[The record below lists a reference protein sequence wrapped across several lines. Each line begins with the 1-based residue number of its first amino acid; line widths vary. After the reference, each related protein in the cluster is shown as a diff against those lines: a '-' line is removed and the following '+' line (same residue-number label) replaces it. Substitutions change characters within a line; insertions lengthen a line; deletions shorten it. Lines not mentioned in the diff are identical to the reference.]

1 MSKQLLPGTGKAAAA
16 ESERG
21 EAPAAVRRDG
31 NHEGRLFSRP
41 EPAAKV
47 TETREGRRERHRRET
62 FERLVEAAREILFSR
77 ELDQV
82 TVHDITEAADV
93 GKGTFFNYFRSKEH
107 MVSRLL
113 VSRQKT
119 WEAAIERVRSGQQS
133 ALEALVELARS
144 YLLPERGG
152 WLTYENNLMAALAS
166 VEVRAVLSDQV
177 QSQIEVR
184 TTLMAVGQEQGTIR
198 RDLTA
203 RQLANFAHTFFAG
216 FTVMLWIDRT
226 PPTPEL
232 VDETMSWL
240 VKVLQPEASSSRTR
254 TVPARRAAK
263 GVAKRRLSRPRPKSR

>member
-1 MSKQLLPGTGKAAAA
+1 MSKPHVPGTAKAVSA
-16 ESERG
+16 E
-21 EAPAAVRRDG
+21 A
-31 NHEGRLFSRP
+31 EGRAARAVVKRQGHLPDPLFLQSDS
-41 EPAAKV
+41 AAKGA
-47 TETREGRRERHRRET
+47 ETREGRRERHRRET

-113 VSRQKT
+113 VSRHKT
-119 WEAAIERVRSGQQS
+119 WEAAIERVRCGQQP

-177 QSQIEVR
+177 QSQIELR
-184 TTLMAVGQEQGTIR
+184 TTLMALGQEQGTIR
-198 RDLTA
+198 RDLTP
-203 RQLANFAHTFFAG
+203 RQLAKFAHTFFAG

-240 VKVLQPEASSSRTR
+240 VKVLQPEASALRVKAR
-254 TVPARRAAK
+254 QRRAF
-263 GVAKRRLSRPRPKSR
+263 GPRHPRSRRP

>member
-1 MSKQLLPGTGKAAAA
+1 MANTAAA
-16 ESERG
+16 ESAGREVRAVVKHPG
-21 EAPAAVRRDG
+21 HQQDPLFSQSDAAVKG
-31 NHEGRLFSRP
+31 
-41 EPAAKV
+41 A
-47 TETREGRRERHRRET
+47 ETREGRRERHRRET

-119 WEAAIERVRSGQQS
+119 WEAAIERVRCGQQT
-133 ALEALVELARS
+133 ALEALVALARS

-177 QSQIEVR
+177 QLQIELR
-184 TTLMAVGQEQGTIR
+184 TTLMALGQEQGTIR

-203 RQLANFAHTFFAG
+203 RQLATFAHTFFAG

-240 VKVLQPEASSSRTR
+240 VKVLQPGASAPR
-254 TVPARRAAK
+254 VKARR
-263 GVAKRRLSRPRPKSR
+263 RRGFDSRHPRSRRP